1 MTSALLTDLLCCL
14 AVLSGL
20 LLLGTFL
27 RAKVKLFQQLFLP
40 ASVIGGFIGLLFG
53 PIVMGDHAIIRV
65 SQDWINT
72 WSLLPGILIVPVFA
86 SVPLGMFMNS
96 SGKTTGMGG
105 KTAPNVLKAFGLFAA
120 IGALQNMIG
129 YGTNLFFTYFGGG
142 KYQLYRTFGYELSA
156 GYTGGH
162 GTAGAVGKILEGL
175 GIEYWATAQ
184 GIAVTT
190 ATVGIIGGMII
201 GIIAINMAA
210 KQGKTSILKKPGDI
224 PTSMAKGYTTDISKQ
239 GSMGRETFMNSSIET
254 TTFHLALMLGGCGLA
269 YAALNLLKRTGIA
282 AFASLPVWIYAMVIM
297 FGINALLIK
306 LKLNWMIDTKVKA
319 KITGA
324 MSDFAIV
331 AAIASLPVKAVLA
344 YAVPLI
350 VMMAVGM
357 VATYVFVFKM
367 HDVFFKGDY
376 SFERAIICWGTATGV
391 MITGMMLLKICDPD
405 YDTPA
410 LADFSMG
417 FSLISLSGLITQPIT
432 LGVLATGSTM
442 SNFTLAAILFL
453 IYMVITSAAG
463 GLSKMFSRKAEPAL
477 AGDTPSSGSSGN

>member
-1 MTSALLTDLLCCL
+1 
-14 AVLSGL
+14 
-20 LLLGTFL
+20 
-27 RAKVKLFQQLFLP
+27 
-40 ASVIGGFIGLLFG
+40 
-53 PIVMGDHAIIRV
+53 
-65 SQDWINT
+65 
-72 WSLLPGILIVPVFA
+72 
-86 SVPLGMFMNS
+86 
-96 SGKTTGMGG
+96 
-105 KTAPNVLKAFGLFAA
+105 
-120 IGALQNMIG
+120 
-129 YGTNLFFTYFGGG
+129 
-142 KYQLYRTFGYELSA
+142 
-156 GYTGGH
+156 
-162 GTAGAVGKILEGL
+162 
-175 GIEYWATAQ
+175 
-184 GIAVTT
+184 
-190 ATVGIIGGMII
+190 
-201 GIIAINMAA
+201 
-210 KQGKTSILKKPGDI
+210 
-224 PTSMAKGYTTDISKQ
+224 
-239 GSMGRETFMNSSIET
+239 
-254 TTFHLALMLGGCGLA
+254 
-269 YAALNLLKRTGIA
+269 
-282 AFASLPVWIYAMVIM
+282 MVIM

-432 LGVLATGSTM
+432 LGFLAAGSTM